1 MKSFPPPSFLA
12 GLEYGTLNMFFTPVH
27 LFRGVH
33 PGHPGAGDQPGVRTL
48 GPRQAPW
55 LQQQQQ
61 GRPGEPGHFTSKE
74 FINTFIIKI
83 IEYTHQK
90 YIFLK

>member
-1 MKSFPPPSFLA
+1 MGIRNFIHTYVTGVL
-12 GLEYGTLNMFFTPVH
+12 TFTPVH

-48 GPRQAPW
+48 GPRQATR
-55 LQQQQQ
+55 LQQQQ
-61 GRPGEPGHFTSKE
+61 GRPGEPGNFTSKE

-83 IEYTHQK
+83 IEYTN
-90 YIFLK
+90 LKRTFYSIA